1 MHADGE
7 RSALW
12 GVRSVQAAQPIE
24 AALGFLA
31 LRGFANS
38 APITFSLRL
47 IQARRKPMAPFPRV
61 LVSDEAITIPT
72 PFGRSE
78 EHTSELQSRFDLV
91 CRLLLEKKK
100 QGDRRPVAAQLTRP
114 GHARPGPRRPPCP
127 QVGRLG

>member
-12 GVRSVQAAQPIE
+12 GVRSVQATQPIE

-38 APITFSLRL
+38 ASFIFSFRL

-61 LVSDEAITIPT
+61 VVSDQAITIPT
-72 PFGRSE
+72 PFGNSLFRWNNRN
-78 EHTSELQSRFDLV
+78 HTKCPQ
-91 CRLLLEKKK
+91 
-100 QGDRRPVAAQLTRP
+100 PAQLQRN
-114 GHARPGPRRPPCP
+114 
-127 QVGRLG
+127 Q